1 MLRGPV
7 RQAKARS
14 RHSPTSTSSYS
25 LAMQRKRLPAPVA
38 PMTRKDLIMI
48 APDISIQNS
57 LPDTSC
63 GNRVAGRPACCAAEE
78 ATFIP
83 YHAEDESSVLCW
95 DCHGYIVGPPGRRL
109 CHCQQELE
117 VVSPAEAEKLRA
129 LAALRDALAETYR
142 RRWFR
147 VLMPLLDDAE

>member
-1 MLRGPV
+1 
-7 RQAKARS
+7 
-14 RHSPTSTSSYS
+14 
-25 LAMQRKRLPAPVA
+25 
-38 PMTRKDLIMI
+38 MI

-147 VLMPLLDDAE
+147 VLMPLLDDAEDEARVAWDGLWNAARERAARRLAKRGLR